1 VDSFVIQWH
10 YPIFKANYALNP
22 DKLKRQNT
30 NKSIDDKRL
39 LTEMGSKDWVAN
51 QLVKH
56 LAEKLSVSERTCY
69 KYIERLTKAGKI
81 LKENGLYTANQAE
94 F

>member
-1 VDSFVIQWH
+1 
-10 YPIFKANYALNP
+10 
-22 DKLKRQNT
+22 
-30 NKSIDDKRL
+30 
-39 LTEMGSKDWVAN
+39 MGSKDWVAN

-56 LAEKLSVSERTCY
+56 LADKLSVSERTCY